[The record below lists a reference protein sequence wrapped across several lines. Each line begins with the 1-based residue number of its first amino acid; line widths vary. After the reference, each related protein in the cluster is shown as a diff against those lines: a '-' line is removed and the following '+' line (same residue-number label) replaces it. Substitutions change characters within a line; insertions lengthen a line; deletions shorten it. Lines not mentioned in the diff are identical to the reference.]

1 MITFL
6 TYQLKVAVIMAV
18 FYIFFRLL
26 LIKDSWH
33 RLNRIVLLSTALLS
47 LLLPV
52 CIITIHKTEVLPVPM
67 TQLMQ
72 AVSSTPAQPSTPWW
86 HIALMAVYA
95 AGVTFVLARVLA
107 SALRVR
113 RLIRHAR
120 KEVLADG
127 TTVYVMPG
135 NDPSFSWMGHIV
147 ISEAD
152 WRNNETA
159 IINHEKAHVA
169 LHHSI
174 DVLITDIIAALQWFN
189 PAIWMLRIDLRAV
202 HEYEADD
209 TVLRAGTDIRSY
221 QYLLISKAAAMNG
234 YTIAN
239 NFNHSILKNRIIM
252 MEKETSTGRSLL
264 RALYLLPLVCI
275 SLALNAQTKVDY
287 VNDDKTVTT
296 SVVVNEIKL
305 DGEAMEGLPLDRIL
319 NLLPDLKKDA
329 NGKISTSQGSQVQK
343 IIVNGKVLYGQEA
356 TANAEPA
363 IPRISVVDSGSD
375 MNIDFS
381 GYSSESVDKIIKA
394 LPGAEF
400 DDDGTITV
408 NGKTISK
415 VLVGGQPYTPQEV
428 VETLSEPSASTGKNN
443 SIYDLLTG
451 SDKLDM
457 SITIESDPI
466 TVSSSSSDPSIDILK
481 ALYQARID
489 GMDEQTSK
497 KTQKELKQLERNLNK
512 ANNRLV
518 RMERRQERQL
528 TRNLNRF
535 LKQNPDAIDNPE
547 LIPQELMTKKSI
559 NAKVSTKKVDLQAL
573 GLQDFDLTQRVMSDV
588 SVDSQNNMFINGHK
602 VSRIL
607 INGEEITP
615 EQFEELASLVSP
627 QE

>member
-47 LLLPV
+47 FLLPV
-52 CIITIHKTEVLPVPM
+52 CIITIHKTEVLPMPVA
-67 TQLMQ
+67 QLMQ
-72 AVSSTPAQPSTPWW
+72 AVSSTPAQPSVPWW
-86 HIALMAVYA
+86 QIALMAVYTT
-95 AGVTFVLARVLA
+95 GVVFVLARVLT
-107 SALRVR
+107 SVIRVR
-113 RLIRHAR
+113 NIIKDAR

-127 TTVYVMPG
+127 TVVYIMPG
-135 NDPSFSWMGHIV
+135 NAASFSWMGHIV

-152 WRNNETA
+152 WNNNESA
-159 IINHEKAHVA
+159 IIRHEKAHVA

-174 DVLITDIIAALQWFN
+174 DVLITDLIAAAQWFN

-209 TVLRAGTDIRSY
+209 TVLRAGTDLRSY

-239 NFNHSILKNRIIM
+239 NFNHSILKNRIFM
-252 MEKETSTGRSLL
+252 MEKETSTRRSLL

-275 SLALNAQTKVDY
+275 SLAVNAKREVNYVYDYSALEADSARTQTARTVYNATLDY
-287 VNDDKTVTT
+287 DQPQN
-296 SVVVNEIKL
+296 VV
-305 DGEAMEGLPLDRIL
+305 
-319 NLLPDLKKDA
+319 
-329 NGKISTSQGSQVQK
+329 
-343 IIVNGKVLYGQEA
+343 A
-356 TANAEPA
+356 TARMNYDDIEMAVPA
-363 IPRISVVDSGSD
+363 NSQLDQKSLVELIP
-375 MNIDFS
+375 NI
-381 GYSSESVDKIIKA
+381 
-394 LPGAEF
+394 PGVEVS
-400 DDDGTITV
+400 DDGTITV

-415 VLVGGQPYTPQEV
+415 VLVDGQPYTPQEV

-466 TVSSSSSDPSIDILK
+466 TVSSSSPDPSIDILK

-573 GLQDFDLTQRVMSDV
+573 GLPDIDLAQRVMSDV

>member
-52 CIITIHKTEVLPVPM
+52 CIITIHKTEVLSMPVA
-67 TQLMQ
+67 QLTQ

-86 HIALMAVYA
+86 HIVLMAIYA
-95 AGVTFVLARVLA
+95 AGVTFVLARVPA

-113 RLIRHAR
+113 SIIRHAR
-120 KEVLADG
+120 KEVTADG

-152 WRNNETA
+152 WSNHETA

-169 LHHSI
+169 LRHSI
-174 DVLITDIIAALQWFN
+174 DVLITDLIAALQWFN

-239 NFNHSILKNRIIM
+239 NFNHSILKNRIFM
-252 MEKETSTGRSLL
+252 MEKERTTRRSLL

-275 SLALNAQTKVDY
+275 SLAVNAKREVNYVYDYSALEADSARTQTARTVYNATLDY
-287 VNDDKTVTT
+287 DQPQN
-296 SVVVNEIKL
+296 VV
-305 DGEAMEGLPLDRIL
+305 
-319 NLLPDLKKDA
+319 
-329 NGKISTSQGSQVQK
+329 
-343 IIVNGKVLYGQEA
+343 A
-356 TANAEPA
+356 TARMNYDDIEMAVPA
-363 IPRISVVDSGSD
+363 NSQLDQKSLVELTPNIPGVEVS
-375 MNIDFS
+375 
-381 GYSSESVDKIIKA
+381 
-394 LPGAEF
+394 
-400 DDDGTITV
+400 DDGTITV

-415 VLVGGQPYTPQEV
+415 VLVDGQPYTPQEV

-466 TVSSSSSDPSIDILK
+466 TVSSSSSDLSIDILK
-481 ALYQARID
+481 ALFQARID
-489 GMDEQTSK
+489 GIDEQTSK

-573 GLQDFDLTQRVMSDV
+573 GLPDIDLTQRVMSDA
-588 SVDSQNNMFINGHK
+588 SVDSQNNMLINGHK

>member
-52 CIITIHKTEVLPVPM
+52 CIITIHKTEILPMPV
-67 TQLMQ
+67 TQLTQ

-86 HIALMAVYA
+86 HIVLMAVYA

-113 RLIRHAR
+113 SIIRHAR

-152 WRNNETA
+152 WSNHETA
-159 IINHEKAHVA
+159 VIDHEKAHVA

-239 NFNHSILKNRIIM
+239 NFNHSILKNRIFM
-252 MEKETSTGRSLL
+252 MEKETSTRRSLL

-329 NGKISTSQGSQVQK
+329 NGKITTSQGSQVQK

-356 TANAEPA
+356 IANAEPA
-363 IPRISVVDSGSD
+363 IPRISVVDSGSG
-375 MNIDFS
+375 MIIDLS
-381 GYSSESVDKIIKA
+381 GNSSETVDKIIKA
-394 LPGAEF
+394 LPAEF
-400 DDDGTITV
+400 DEDGNITV
-408 NGKTISK
+408 NGKPVKKI
-415 VLVGGQPYTPQEV
+415 LVN
-428 VETLSEPSASTGKNN
+428 GKEYN
-443 SIYDLLTG
+443 SG
-451 SDKLDM
+451 
-457 SITIESDPI
+457 
-466 TVSSSSSDPSIDILK
+466 DPSNI
-481 ALYQARID
+481 Y
-489 GMDEQTSK
+489 
-497 KTQKELKQLERNLNK
+497 
-512 ANNRLV
+512 
-518 RMERRQERQL
+518 
-528 TRNLNRF
+528 
-535 LKQNPDAIDNPE
+535 
-547 LIPQELMTKKSI
+547 
-559 NAKVSTKKVDLQAL
+559 
-573 GLQDFDLTQRVMSDV
+573 
-588 SVDSQNNMFINGHK
+588 
-602 VSRIL
+602 VSRIVEEVEGE
-607 INGEEITP
+607 IPDGHNRVTTVTVNENGQVTITNKDEEAPTNTS
-615 EQFEELASLVSP
+615 EK
-627 QE
+627 

>member
-1 MITFL
+1 MVAFL
-6 TYQLKVAVIMAV
+6 IYQLKVAVIMAV

-52 CIITIHKTEVLPVPM
+52 CIITIHKTEVLSMPVA
-67 TQLMQ
+67 QLTQ

-86 HIALMAVYA
+86 HIVLMAIYA

-113 RLIRHAR
+113 SIIRHAR
-120 KEVLADG
+120 KEVTADG

-152 WRNNETA
+152 WSNHETA
-159 IINHEKAHVA
+159 VIDHEKAHVA
-169 LHHSI
+169 LRHSI

-209 TVLRAGTDIRSY
+209 TVLRAGADIRSY

-234 YTIAN
+234 YTIVN
-239 NFNHSILKNRIIM
+239 NFNHSILKNRIFM
-252 MEKETSTGRSLL
+252 MEKETSTRRSLL

-275 SLALNAQTKVDY
+275 SLAVNAKREVNYVYDYSALEADSARTQTARTVYNATLDY
-287 VNDDKTVTT
+287 DQPQN
-296 SVVVNEIKL
+296 VV
-305 DGEAMEGLPLDRIL
+305 
-319 NLLPDLKKDA
+319 
-329 NGKISTSQGSQVQK
+329 
-343 IIVNGKVLYGQEA
+343 A
-356 TANAEPA
+356 TARMNYDDIEMAVPA
-363 IPRISVVDSGSD
+363 NSQLDQKSLVELTPNIPSVEVS
-375 MNIDFS
+375 
-381 GYSSESVDKIIKA
+381 
-394 LPGAEF
+394 
-400 DDDGTITV
+400 DDGTITV

-415 VLVGGQPYTPQEV
+415 VLVDGQPYTPQEV

-466 TVSSSSSDPSIDILK
+466 TVSSSSSDLSIDILK
-481 ALYQARID
+481 ALFQARID
-489 GMDEQTSK
+489 GIDEQTSK

-518 RMERRQERQL
+518 RMERRQERSRTSTSPNVSCPMRPL
-528 TRNLNRF
+528 TAR
-535 LKQNPDAIDNPE
+535 
-547 LIPQELMTKKSI
+547 TTCS
-559 NAKVSTKKVDLQAL
+559 
-573 GLQDFDLTQRVMSDV
+573 
-588 SVDSQNNMFINGHK
+588 
-602 VSRIL
+602 
-607 INGEEITP
+607 
-615 EQFEELASLVSP
+615 
-627 QE
+627 